1 MGYFQQEL
9 EHWVIEKKNPP
20 SPKKGKLIE
29 QSRSNLIMGG
39 GQQRSLKMSLGGG
52 LNKLNKQTKKFEDES
67 GTNNKITLL
76 WSFCQQ
82 KLDFWVQN
90 YYSHEVKHKKTFP
103 SLPSSKKEN

>member
-39 GQQRSLKMSLGGG
+39 GQQRSLKMNRG
-52 LNKLNKQTKKFEDES
+52 KKTKQTKKFEDES
-67 GTNNKITLL
+67 GTNNKQTLL
-76 WSFCQQ
+76 WSYCQQ